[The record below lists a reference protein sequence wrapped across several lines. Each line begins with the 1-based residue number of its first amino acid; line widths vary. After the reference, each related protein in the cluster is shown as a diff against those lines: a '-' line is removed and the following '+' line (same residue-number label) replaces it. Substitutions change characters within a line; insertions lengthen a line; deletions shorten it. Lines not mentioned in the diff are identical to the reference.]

1 MTYQQF
7 LQSVHQLN
15 TQQPVILLVGKRQV
29 AESDQPKL
37 VDLGNKL
44 ATDLPQCLFR
54 SGNAKGADALFTQG
68 VLAVDPERMQVVL
81 PYSGHQKKNRNSQSS
96 YYALEPT
103 QLAEEDPIVY
113 KTIEQ
118 VDPDRRRMIPG
129 YLAGQKNRFTTKAPY
144 LLRDTLMVIGDAA
157 MGLAPV
163 SVAIYYDDLEK
174 PMQGGTGFTI
184 RLCEQQRML
193 VKNQNAWMR
202 W

>member
-15 TQQPVILLVGKRQV
+15 TQLPVILLVGKRQV
-29 AESDQPKL
+29 ADSDKPKL
-37 VDLGNKL
+37 VAFGSKL

-68 VLAVDPERMQVVL
+68 VMAVAPGRMQVVL
-81 PYSGHQKKNRNSQSS
+81 PYSGHKKKSRHSQSS

-103 QLAEEDPIVY
+103 QLAEEDPVVY
-113 KTIEQ
+113 KTKELH
-118 VDPDRRRMIPG
+118 PDSKRMIPG

-157 MGLAPV
+157 MGLAPA
-163 SVAIYYDDLEK
+163 SVAIYYDDLKK
-174 PMQGGTGFTI
+174 PMQGGTGLTI
-184 RLCEQQRML
+184 KLCQQQGML
-193 VKNQNAWMR
+193 VKNQNAWLR